1 MSKARIQNTYGE
13 KEMTSGTNTTER
25 PYSKAER
32 LSNRWPVLAAG
43 DLVCF
48 LLFAALG
55 RASHEES
62 VLGPFFL
69 GPLQTAAPFLA
80 TWAVAAPLAGAY
92 NAHHTARPRGAI
104 LRALLAWA
112 VADPLGV
119 LLRSLIL
126 QRPVQLSFIVVAFL
140 SNAAILSVWRGLY
153 ARFLAPQ
160 SPD

>member
-1 MSKARIQNTYGE
+1 
-13 KEMTSGTNTTER
+13 MTSGASTTEQ
-25 PYSKAER
+25 PDSKTEQ
-32 LSNRWPVLAAG
+32 LSHRWPLLAVG

-48 LLFAALG
+48 LLFAAAG

-62 VLGPFFL
+62 VLGPLFL

-80 TWAVAAPLAGAY
+80 AWAVVAPLAGAY
-92 NAHHTARPRGAI
+92 NRRHTSRSRGAI

-119 LLRSLIL
+119 LLRSLVL

-140 SNAAILSVWRGLY
+140 SNAVILSAWRGLY
-153 ARFLAPQ
+153 VRFLAPR
-160 SPD
+160 SSD